1 MDVTLGAALLAGIL
15 SFLSPCVLPVVP
27 AYLGQ
32 LGIVAAAK
40 PVGVGSTSLASVGE
54 IAVEG
59 GFGPRSPAAPATPAP
74 PSTSGWRAIP
84 NAFAFVLGFTLVF
97 TIVGIV
103 IYQAASPLREHMP
116 LLRQIGGVILVILG
130 LNLMGVLKFRTL
142 ARSWK
147 PLERFGGGTPT
158 QRRGGLLGGFVLG
171 SVFAVGWTPCIGPV
185 LGSILMMA
193 AVGASP
199 QVVGLLVAYSL
210 GLGIPFILVALA
222 VDRAPLITRPLLRY
236 SRFIEIAGGVLIIIL
251 GLALIFDWLGWIAQ
265 QFAWLDFSTRL
276 EISI

>member
-1 MDVTLGAALLAGIL
+1 VDVTLGAALLAGLL

-32 LGIVAAAK
+32 LGIVAAT
-40 PVGVGSTSLASVGE
+40 PPLGLDTRSLALADA
-54 IAVEG
+54 AVLQASITPVLSS
-59 GFGPRSPAAPATPAP
+59 PRAT
-74 PSTSGWRAIP
+74 GWRAMP
-84 NAFAFVLGFTLVF
+84 NAFAFVLGFTLIF

-103 IYQAASPLREHMP
+103 IYQAASPLRDHLP
-116 LLRQIGGVILVILG
+116 LLRQIGGIILVILG
-130 LNLMGVLKFRTL
+130 LNLMGVLRFQTL
-142 ARSWK
+142 SRSWK
-147 PLERFGGGTPT
+147 PLERFGDGRPRE
-158 QRRGGLLGGFVLG
+158 RRHGVVGGFVLG

-210 GLGIPFILVALA
+210 GLGIPFIMVALA
-222 VDRAPLITRPLLRY
+222 VDRAPAVTRPLLKY
-236 SRFIEIAGGVLIIIL
+236 SRQIEVAGGLLIVFL
-251 GLALIFDWLGWIAQ
+251 GLALIFDWLGWFAR
-265 QFAWLDFSTRL
+265 QFAWIDFSTWI

>member
-40 PVGVGSTSLASVGE
+40 PAGVGSTSLASVGE

-59 GFGPRSPAAPATPAP
+59 GFGPGSPAAPATPAP
-74 PSTSGWRAIP
+74 PPTSGWRAIP

-142 ARSWK
+142 ARSWN

>member
-1 MDVTLGAALLAGIL
+1 MDVTLGAALLAGLL

-32 LGIVAAAK
+32 LGILAAAK
-40 PVGVGSTSLASVGE
+40 PAGFGNTSLAAGEVAVGS
-54 IAVEG
+54 
-59 GFGPRSPAAPATPAP
+59 GFSPAPTPTPAP
-74 PSTSGWRAIP
+74 TRLSGWRAMP
-84 NAFAFVLGFTLVF
+84 NAFAFVLGFTVVF
-97 TIVGIV
+97 TIVGIL

-116 LLRQIGGVILVILG
+116 LLRQIGGVILIILG
-130 LNLMGVLKFRTL
+130 LNLMGVLQFRTL

-147 PLERFGGGTPT
+147 PFERFDGASRA
-158 QRRGGLLGGFVLG
+158 QRGGVIGGFLLG

-222 VDRAPLITRPLLRY
+222 VDRAPLITRPLVRY
-236 SRFIEIAGGVLIIIL
+236 GHVIEIAGGALIIFL
-251 GLALIFDWLGWIAQ
+251 GFALIFDWLGWFAR
-265 QFAWLDFSTRL
+265 QFAWLDFSTWI